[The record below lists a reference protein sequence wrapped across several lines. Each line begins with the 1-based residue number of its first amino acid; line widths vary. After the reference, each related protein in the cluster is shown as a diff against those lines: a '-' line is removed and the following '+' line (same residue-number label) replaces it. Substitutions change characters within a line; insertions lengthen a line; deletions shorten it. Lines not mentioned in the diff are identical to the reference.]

1 MFTVVSS
8 FGIGT
13 AAFHIDDVCS
23 IVFYCYIVHSGP
35 LYSGGDDAIFVF
47 KPSYSVVYKVVVSSV
62 QYMRGKQF
70 LKMHKLLLNQ
80 VFNGFVSKVVLK
92 LSLIH
97 I

>member
-23 IVFYCYIVHSGP
+23 AVFYCYIVHCGSF
-35 LYSGGDDAIFVF
+35 YSGGDDAIFVF

-62 QYMRGKQF
+62 QYMGANSF
-70 LKMHKLLLNQ
+70 LKCM
-80 VFNGFVSKVVLK
+80 SY
-92 LSLIH
+92 SLIRSLMVLFPK
-97 I
+97 

>member
-23 IVFYCYIVHSGP
+23 IVHCGSF
-35 LYSGGDDAIFVF
+35 YSGGDDAVFVF

-62 QYMRGKQF
+62 QYMRGK
-70 LKMHKLLLNQ
+70 
-80 VFNGFVSKVVLK
+80 
-92 LSLIH
+92 
-97 I
+97 